1 MEWKISNDV
10 LMRVQTELKEA
21 SPPSSI
27 SVFVLDDLRISL
39 NYHVYKYSGGKDVE
53 KTFRFNSLR
62 TVKQNETKLTKA
74 IILSHRSYILYVMN
88 DENMF

>member
-27 SVFVLDDLRISL
+27 SVFVLDDLKISL
-39 NYHVYKYSGGKDVE
+39 NYHVYKYSVV
-53 KTFRFNSLR
+53 KTLKR
-62 TVKQNETKLTKA
+62 
-74 IILSHRSYILYVMN
+74 RSDLIV
-88 DENMF
+88 

>member
-39 NYHVYKYSGGKDVE
+39 NYTCTHECTSIVVV
-53 KTFRFNSLR
+53 KTLKR
-62 TVKQNETKLTKA
+62 
-74 IILSHRSYILYVMN
+74 RSDLIV
-88 DENMF
+88 